1 MRVFDSLLPVFVQ
14 VIRLLTIMLSYP
26 FLMLSGYSIDWKDVI
41 VMTWGGL
48 RGAVGLAL
56 SLIVDLDVNR
66 IDPKF
71 RALTIFYMGIIAAM
85 TLLINGTSMPLIL
98 GILGV
103 TKPKPEKL
111 EVLLHVV
118 KVLCR
123 QK

>member
-1 MRVFDSLLPVFVQ
+1 
-14 VIRLLTIMLSYP
+14 
-26 FLMLSGYSIDWKDVI
+26 
-41 VMTWGGL
+41 MTWGGL

-71 RALTIFYMGIIAAM
+71 RALTIFYMGVIAAL
-85 TLLINGTSMPLIL
+85 TLLVNGTSMPVIL
-98 GILGV
+98 NFLGV

-118 KVLCR
+118 KVHLSQ
-123 QK
+123 QKCCQVQSVWFDN